1 MNLSNERIS
10 ISVTSWCN
18 RETIDDIN
26 IKDNNNNNNNNN
38 DESNNDDDGDNNDNN
53 VDGSIFSFDYWRQ
66 DTPSSSEDR
75 LQLCP
80 DIQLRLILLT

>member
-26 IKDNNNNNNNNN
+26 IKDNYDNNT
-38 DESNNDDDGDNNDNN
+38 DESNNDDNGDNNNNVNN

-80 DIQLRLILLT
+80 DIQL